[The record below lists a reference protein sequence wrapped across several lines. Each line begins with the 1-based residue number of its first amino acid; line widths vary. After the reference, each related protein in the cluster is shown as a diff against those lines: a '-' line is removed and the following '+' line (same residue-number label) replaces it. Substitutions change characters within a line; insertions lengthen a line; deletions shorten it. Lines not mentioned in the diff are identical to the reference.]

1 MIIDLVL
8 SFLQIVVIVLIG
20 ATGIYAVTRLVSAAY
35 YRSKYEVFHI
45 LFSKKGHFHG

>member
-1 MIIDLVL
+1 MIDLML
-8 SFLQIVVIVLIG
+8 LFFQVVVFVFIG

-35 YRSKYEVFHI
+35 YRSKYEVFHT